1 MIFYL
6 KNWKTDF
13 KIFPATRFPKFFHI
27 IWSFKLNN
35 ACVQYASLIWHIFF
49 SNTNNSRDIQV
60 TLVLSA
66 PLHICIYE
74 YKENLKKDPF
84 QIYKKIDFR
93 QIHFHPLY
101 MLTHI
106 FSYIDMDLHIQTE
119 VNNNI
124 EKGHLW
130 IKKCKKKSIIEI
142 QKINFHIMANQHDI
156 RKKEKRGE
164 NSNIKF

>member
-74 YKENLKKDPF
+74 YKENLKKNPF

-106 FSYIDMDLHIQTE
+106 FSYILT
-119 VNNNI
+119 
-124 EKGHLW
+124 W
-130 IKKCKKKSIIEI
+130 IYIYRQKSITISKKATYEL
-142 QKINFHIMANQHDI
+142 KSV
-156 RKKEKRGE
+156 RKKVL
-164 NSNIKF
+164 